1 MSMAAGGPALD
12 LAMQSFLA
20 LPAAIAAI
28 YNAVGDRRIA
38 RSDFGFSIVDWM
50 SYMVS
55 IEPYIRRGLGCQDI
69 ELQARRILDL
79 CAWLGR
85 WLYSIGFRQSRALA
99 KRYTLRGLRFP
110 YLWLSKK
117 YQHFDTKL
125 KLIKSEGEQL
135 KRSLDACPAGQT
147 HASLIRSQS
156 EDQSLT
162 PDAPAPSASS
172 KELLTLHPYLKR
184 QLMLYLGIRMINE
197 SANNLNSIS
206 IRLLKT

>member
-162 PDAPAPSASS
+162 PDAPAPSAS
-172 KELLTLHPYLKR
+172 R
-184 QLMLYLGIRMINE
+184 IRMINE